1 MTRLRFGLL
10 LGLLAVLMGGGAFAL
25 GVVVLDDD
33 GPDTPPGS
41 AANGAAPDDATID
54 AGTEG
59 TEGEAPAEET
69 AGDGGPTWIAVVSSE
84 GDEAEAQARAA
95 GAEVAGLPTGVL
107 RSDDHESLTPG
118 LWVAYA
124 GPFATPAEAEAAV
137 ATLTDAG
144 IGGTY
149 ARCVGTTA
157 QCT

>member
-33 GPDTPPGS
+33 GPDTPPGG
-41 AANGAAPDDATID
+41 ATDEAAPDDTTVD
-54 AGTEG
+54 AGTEA
-59 TEGEAPAEET
+59 TDGEAPAEDPP
-69 AGDGGPTWIAVVSSE
+69 GDVDPTWIAVVSSE
-84 GDEAEAQARAA
+84 GDEAEAQTRAA
-95 GAEVAGLPTGVL
+95 EAGATGLPTGVL